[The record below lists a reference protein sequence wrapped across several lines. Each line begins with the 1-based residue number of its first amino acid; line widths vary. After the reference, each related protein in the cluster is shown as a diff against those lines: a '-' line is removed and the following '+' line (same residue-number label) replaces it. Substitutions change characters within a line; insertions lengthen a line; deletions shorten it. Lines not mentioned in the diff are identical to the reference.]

1 MRFSHIMVILVIT
14 RQKITVRATVTS
26 YNIMSDCCYH
36 HTIKHVKK
44 IHGPKY
50 LLIVNLSLYLS
61 LHSILIVNI
70 LFSTW
75 QEIPAD
81 IEVHPP
87 PVDERPLE
95 NKKSTD
101 DIGASTN
108 TESVQRRNK
117 ATQEN
122 QSEDD
127 TESHGNQENI
137 KMTQKVNAHLCS
149 NGCACTR
156 FWSNLTCSMGAN

>member
-1 MRFSHIMVILVIT
+1 M
-14 RQKITVRATVTS
+14 
-26 YNIMSDCCYH
+26 
-36 HTIKHVKK
+36 
-44 IHGPKY
+44 
-50 LLIVNLSLYLS
+50 
-61 LHSILIVNI
+61 
-70 LFSTW
+70 
-75 QEIPAD
+75 
-81 IEVHPP
+81 HPP
-87 PVDERPLE
+87 LVDECPLE

-137 KMTQKVNAHLCS
+137 KMTQKVNTHGRLHLCS
-149 NGCACTR
+149 NGCVACTR
-156 FWSNLTCSMGAN
+156 CWSNLTCSMGAN